1 MPSPIQ
7 LVPELRKV
15 ASFRPGNWNGRNFDK
30 SFVQSL
36 HDNFQKYSAGQNPW
50 YKPFVNINHNDEF
63 RFGRIAKTELAK
75 DGTLYLWAENLPQQV
90 ADWLTSHML
99 DERSIEFIEPKID
112 KTGQLL
118 GFTGP
123 DGKIVRTPVLKC
135 LSLLGNDV
143 PAVKGLP
150 PIPPVTYQ
158 MRDTGGVVLKFSS
171 KAGGN
176 RMNEEL
182 LNQLRA
188 LGFDVSKLP
197 PETTDDQ
204 LNTLIAA
211 IQAIFGGGTNA
222 NGTTNGNGAATAP
235 QTNMAQAGTAGV
247 ATLNPGHAATQPQN
261 PVVPQLPA
269 LTGQPE
275 QLILKFR
282 DNMLAEVRNMLGP
295 INQGL
300 NQIRANQ
307 NAITSQAMQQAEAV
321 KNGRITEF
329 LDRMGKSGQV
339 SPAMRPG
346 VEKFLRKCDAA
357 KVSKFSAKLADGR
370 ETGTE
375 LDEQMNHIETT
386 YPVLR
391 THNNPHIAQP
401 NPGQAG
407 NNGVRSEIVQR
418 ALNSTPEGRAYLQR
432 QKAAGK

>member
-1 MPSPIQ
+1 MVASMPSPIQ
-7 LVPELRKV
+7 LVPGLRKV

-36 HDNFQKYSAGQNPW
+36 HDNFQKYSSGQNPW
-50 YKPFVNINHNDEF
+50 YTPFVNINHNDEF
-63 RFGRIAKTELAK
+63 RFGRIAKTELGK

-90 ADWLTSHML
+90 ADWLTVHML
-99 DERSIEFIEPKID
+99 DERSIEFIEPQID
-112 KTGQLL
+112 KSGQLL

-158 MRDTGGVVLKFSS
+158 MRDTGGIVLKFSS
-171 KAGGN
+171 RAGVK

-204 LNTLIAA
+204 LQNLIQA
-211 IQAIFGGGTNA
+211 IQAIFGGGTNGA
-222 NGTTNGNGAATAP
+222 TNAATGTDGT

-247 ATLNPGHAATQPQN
+247 ASLNPGQVQTPAPAL
-261 PVVPQLPA
+261 PQLPQ

-282 DNMLAEVRNMLGP
+282 DTIIGEVRSMLNP

-300 NQIRANQ
+300 NQIRATQ
-307 NAITSQAMQQAEAV
+307 TAINSQAMQQAEAV
-321 KNGRITEF
+321 KNGRIGEF
-329 LDRMGKSGQV
+329 LDRMGKVGKV

-346 VEKFLRKCDAA
+346 VESFLRKCDAV

-370 ETGTE
+370 ESGTE
-375 LDEQMNHIETT
+375 LDEQMNLIEAT
-386 YPVLR
+386 YPVQKVF
-391 THNNPHIAQP
+391 NDPKVQQG
-401 NPGQAG
+401 NPGQG
-407 NNGVRSEIVQR
+407 NGVRPEIVQR
-418 ALNSTPEGRAYLQR
+418 ALNSTPEGRAYLAR
-432 QKAAGK
+432 QKANAK